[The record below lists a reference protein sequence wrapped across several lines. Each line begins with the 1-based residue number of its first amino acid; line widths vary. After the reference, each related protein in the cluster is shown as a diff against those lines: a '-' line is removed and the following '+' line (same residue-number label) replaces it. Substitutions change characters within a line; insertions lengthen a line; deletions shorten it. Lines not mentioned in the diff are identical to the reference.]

1 MRLGPKVHSMNRSIL
16 LSFVVLASS
25 LFTHPCTAAEKGI
38 FDYEGQSQAGEEVT
52 KIVFIADAG
61 THGGPGNH
69 EFMAGSML
77 MARELNAFYPQAWAV
92 VRSSENWPEDL
103 SYADAVIVALNHG
116 GRAAED
122 AQIFEA
128 VRKGAGFMAIHFG
141 VEVNKGSQGA
151 NYASWMGGYFETFWS
166 VNPWWQPKFEKFP
179 EHPVARGVKPF
190 SVRDEWYYHMR
201 FVDGLQGVTAILS
214 DVPPIETVQEQASD
228 RGGNPA
234 AFQAVS
240 AGKPQ
245 HMAWAYDRP
254 DGGRG
259 FGFTGL
265 HDHFNLGNDSFRTVL
280 LNAVAWVS
288 ELEVPEDGVPSEAP
302 TKEEL
307 TKLIEESREAI
318 AAGR

>member
-1 MRLGPKVHSMNRSIL
+1 MKRPELFSVSWITAAL
-16 LSFVVLASS
+16 VASF
-25 LFTHPCTAAEKGI
+25 CGAAEKGI
-38 FDYEGQSQAGEEVT
+38 FDYAGQLKAGDDVI

-77 MARELNAFYPQAWAV
+77 LARELNAFYPNAWAV
-92 VRSSENWPEDL
+92 VHSSNNWPKEL
-103 SYADAVIVALNHG
+103 SHVDAVIVALNHG

-122 AQIFEA
+122 SQIFEA

-141 VEVNKGSQGA
+141 VEVNKGKQGD
-151 NYASWMGGYFETFWS
+151 NYADWMGGYFETFWS

-179 EHPVARGVKPF
+179 DHPIAHGVKPF

-201 FVDGLQGVTAILS
+201 FVDDLKGVTPILS
-214 DVPPIETVQEQASD
+214 DVPPTNTASDKPSD

-234 AFQAVS
+234 VFKEVS
-240 AGKPQ
+240 EGKPQ
-245 HMAWAYDRP
+245 HVAWAYDRP

-265 HDHFNLGNDSFRTVL
+265 HDHFNLADDSFRTVL

-288 ELEVPEDGVPSEAP
+288 KLEVPADGVPSKTP
-302 TKEEL
+302 TKDEL
-307 TKLIEESREAI
+307 TSLITEAKQAI
-318 AAGR
+318 TDGR